1 MAFDKAPPI
10 RTAPATYARV
20 TAIKQEMEREK
31 QRQVTYDEVLGELVK
46 LWDTTGAL
54 MADVRKATP

>member
-20 TAIKQEMEREK
+20 TAIKQEMERKK
-31 QRQVTYDEVLGELVK
+31 QRQVTYDEVLGELVRVFEATSG
-46 LWDTTGAL
+46 LMRDIRTTQ
-54 MADVRKATP
+54 